1 MPPDYHAL
9 TLNEVQPAPDSFGQ
23 KSPYKHVQYYIQAWR
38 NSDYSKDLLVEE
50 KQHPYTGTTYTMG
63 SDPKTSVVNQFQQ
76 SRDVKNHFV
85 VDGASFASTL
95 AQNPTWTIL
104 SLCWRSC
111 DYLADQPRKGEI

>member
-1 MPPDYHAL
+1 MRC
-9 TLNEVQPAPDSFGQ
+9 
-23 KSPYKHVQYYIQAWR
+23 YIQAWR

-76 SRDVKNHFV
+76 SRDVKNLFV
-85 VDGASFASTL
+85 VDGASFASAL
-95 AQNPTWTIL
+95 VQNPTWTIL

-111 DYLADQPRKGEI
+111 DYLADQPGKGRFE